1 MKGEILKREIYH
13 IYDIILKTILLV
25 YGDEFLKFIGEKR
38 SLKKVLKTEIITK
51 KGRTLYLDYLCM
63 LEDGTLLHIEFQFTA
78 VSEEDLERFFDYNI
92 FSQTEHDSLC
102 DTVIISFRT
111 QLAGKK
117 ILKIGKTKTT
127 HPNFIYLGDID
138 FNKVL
143 NNITDKVKNNSKLTG
158 NDEILLMLMC
168 LVPKNKNKV
177 EILTKI
183 CKMLK
188 KEELFD
194 KTKIDTFKGVISL
207 EIQNLLSKVEQKKL
221 KGKIK
226 LTPETKELINNAISE
241 VGRKYR
247 YLEKQELIEEGMK
260 KGMKKGKKEEK
271 EEIAKNLKDILP
283 DEEIAKYT
291 GLDLKTVQKI

>member
-1 MKGEILKREIYH
+1 M
-13 IYDIILKTILLV
+13 
-25 YGDEFLKFIGEKR
+25 YGDEFLKFLGEER

-63 LEDGTLLHIEFQFTA
+63 LEDDTLLHIEFQFKA

-111 QLAGKK
+111 CLAGKK
-117 ILKIGKTKTT
+117 TLKIGETKTT
-127 HPNFIYLGDID
+127 HPKFIYLGDID

-143 NNITDKVKNNSKLTG
+143 NNITDKVKNNSRLTS

-177 EILTKI
+177 EILSKI

-207 EIQNLLSKVEQKKL
+207 EIQNLIPEVEQEKL

-226 LTPETKELINNAISE
+226 LTPETKELINNAITE
-241 VGRKYR
+241 VGRKYE
-247 YLEKQELIEEGMK
+247 YLEKQELIEKGMK
-260 KGMKKGKKEEK
+260 KGMKKREK
-271 EEIAKNLKDILP
+271 EIAKNLKDILP